1 MMTKNTLIPDDSDQ
15 VWSWLALSMISGI
28 GYKKIREL
36 IEQLGSAE
44 ELLKTSAEI
53 LSEQFHIAPKLAGR
67 VANAKQSHS
76 FQIEKRILAET
87 PGIQLFC
94 PDSSGFPLRLQ
105 HISTPPTVL
114 YWKGNLQDA
123 ESPCLAFV
131 GSRGCTAYG
140 KQQTRRLIK
149 ELSLH
154 VPDIIIVSGLAKGID
169 TIAHQTALECGLK
182 TIAVLAGGLKHIY
195 PPENKKLAE
204 EITNNGALVSEFP
217 LGVKPLARNFP
228 IRNRIISGLSMGIV
242 VTEARKNS
250 GAKITAAFALEQ
262 NREVFAV
269 PGRIDSAASA
279 GANSLI
285 AQQHAKLV
293 CSAED
298 ILEELSLMSLVP
310 NQQQFKFEQSDSG
323 TRKINPDELG
333 STQSSILKA
342 LNDGIEEID
351 AIHAK
356 TQIEMNI
363 LLATLLEL
371 ELTGTV
377 ENIGSQIYRL
387 AAELDITAY

>member
-1 MMTKNTLIPDDSDQ
+1 MTKNTLKPEDSEQ
-15 VWSWLALSMISGI
+15 VWSWLALSLISGI

-36 IEQLGSAE
+36 IEQLSSVE
-44 ELLKTSAEI
+44 ELLKTKAEI
-53 LSEQFHIAPKLAGR
+53 LTEQFQITSKLAGLI
-67 VANAKQSHS
+67 ANATQSHS
-76 FQIEKRILAET
+76 FKIEKRIIAET
-87 PGIQLFC
+87 PGIRLFC
-94 PDSSGFPLRLQ
+94 PVSKGYPLRLQ

-114 YWKGNLQDA
+114 YWKGTLQDA

-169 TIAHQTALECGLK
+169 TVAHETALVCGLR

-204 EITNNGALVSEFP
+204 EITKNGALVSEFP

-228 IRNRIISGLSMGIV
+228 IRNRVISGLSMGIV

-269 PGRIDSAASA
+269 PGRVDSAAST
-279 GANSLI
+279 GTNSLI
-285 AQQHAKLV
+285 ARQHAKLV
-293 CSAED
+293 CNAED
-298 ILEELSLMSLVP
+298 ILEELSLISVAS
-310 NQQQFKFEQSDSG
+310 NQQQLKFERNDSG
-323 TRKINPDELG
+323 AKKINPDDLG
-333 STQSSILKA
+333 EMQSRILKA
-342 LNDGIEEID
+342 LNDGVEEID

-356 TQIEMNI
+356 TELEMNI

-377 ENIGSQIYRL
+377 ENIGGQIYRL
-387 AAELDITAY
+387 AVELDIPAY

>member
-1 MMTKNTLIPDDSDQ
+1 MTKNTLKPEDSEQ
-15 VWSWLALSMISGI
+15 VWSWLALSLISGI

-36 IEQLGSAE
+36 IEQLSSVE
-44 ELLKTSAEI
+44 ELLKTKAEI
-53 LSEQFHIAPKLAGR
+53 LTEQFQITSKLAGLIT
-67 VANAKQSHS
+67 NATQSHS
-76 FQIEKRILAET
+76 FKIEKRIIAET
-87 PGIQLFC
+87 PGIRLFC
-94 PDSSGFPLRLQ
+94 PVSKGYPLRLQ

-114 YWKGNLQDA
+114 YWKGTLQDA

-169 TIAHQTALECGLK
+169 TVAHETALECGLR

-204 EITNNGALVSEFP
+204 EITKNGALVSEFP

-228 IRNRIISGLSMGIV
+228 IRNRVISGLSMGIV

-269 PGRIDSAASA
+269 PGRVDSAAST
-279 GANSLI
+279 GTNSLI
-285 AQQHAKLV
+285 ARQHAKLV
-293 CSAED
+293 CNAED
-298 ILEELSLMSLVP
+298 ILEELSLISVTA
-310 NQQQFKFEQSDSG
+310 NQQQLKFERNDSG
-323 TRKINPDELG
+323 AKKINPDDLG
-333 STQSSILKA
+333 EMQSRILKA
-342 LNDGIEEID
+342 LNDGVEEID

-356 TQIEMNI
+356 TELEMNI

-377 ENIGSQIYRL
+377 ENIGGQIYRL
-387 AAELDITAY
+387 AVELDIPAY

>member
-1 MMTKNTLIPDDSDQ
+1 MTKNTLKPEDSEQ
-15 VWSWLALSMISGI
+15 VWSWLALSLISGI

-36 IEQLGSAE
+36 IEQLGSVE
-44 ELLKTSAEI
+44 ELLKTKAEI
-53 LSEQFHIAPKLAGR
+53 LTEQFQITSKLAGLIT
-67 VANAKQSHS
+67 NATQSHS
-76 FQIEKRILAET
+76 FKIEKRIIAET
-87 PGIQLFC
+87 PGIRLFC
-94 PDSSGFPLRLQ
+94 PVSKGYPLRLQ

-114 YWKGNLQDA
+114 YWKGTLQDA

-169 TIAHQTALECGLK
+169 TVAHETALECGLR

-204 EITNNGALVSEFP
+204 EITKNGALVSEFP

-228 IRNRIISGLSMGIV
+228 IRNRVISGLSMGIV

-269 PGRIDSAASA
+269 PGRVDSAAST
-279 GANSLI
+279 GTNSLI
-285 AQQHAKLV
+285 ARQHAKLV
-293 CSAED
+293 CNAED
-298 ILEELSLMSLVP
+298 ILEELSLISVTA
-310 NQQQFKFEQSDSG
+310 NQQQLKFERNDSG
-323 TRKINPDELG
+323 AKKINPDDLG
-333 STQSSILKA
+333 EMQSRILKA
-342 LNDGIEEID
+342 LNDGVEEID

-356 TQIEMNI
+356 TELEMNI

-377 ENIGSQIYRL
+377 ENIGGQIYRL
-387 AAELDITAY
+387 AVELDIPAY

>member
-1 MMTKNTLIPDDSDQ
+1 MTKNTLKPEDSEQ
-15 VWSWLALSMISGI
+15 VWSWLALSLISGI

-36 IEQLGSAE
+36 IEQLGSVE
-44 ELLKTSAEI
+44 ELLKTKAEI
-53 LSEQFHIAPKLAGR
+53 LTEQFQITSKLAGLIT
-67 VANAKQSHS
+67 NATQSHS
-76 FQIEKRILAET
+76 FKIEKRIIAET
-87 PGIQLFC
+87 PGIRLFC
-94 PDSSGFPLRLQ
+94 PVSKGYPLRLQ

-114 YWKGNLQDA
+114 YWKGTLQDA

-169 TIAHQTALECGLK
+169 TVAHETALECGLR

-204 EITNNGALVSEFP
+204 EITKNGALVSEFP

-228 IRNRIISGLSMGIV
+228 IRNRVISGLSMGIV

-269 PGRIDSAASA
+269 PGRVDSAAST
-279 GANSLI
+279 GTNSLI
-285 AQQHAKLV
+285 ARQHAKLV
-293 CSAED
+293 CNAED
-298 ILEELSLMSLVP
+298 ILEELSLISVAS
-310 NQQQFKFEQSDSG
+310 NQQQLKFERNDSG
-323 TRKINPDELG
+323 AKKINPDDLG
-333 STQSSILKA
+333 EMQSRILKA
-342 LNDGIEEID
+342 LNDGVEEID

-356 TQIEMNI
+356 TELEMNI

-377 ENIGSQIYRL
+377 ENIGGQIYRL
-387 AAELDITAY
+387 AVELDIPAY

>member
-1 MMTKNTLIPDDSDQ
+1 MRKSC
-15 VWSWLALSMISGI
+15 W
-28 GYKKIREL
+28 
-36 IEQLGSAE
+36 
-44 ELLKTSAEI
+44 KTRAEI
-53 LSEQFHIAPKLAGR
+53 LSEQFHIAPILAGR

-94 PDSSGFPLRLQ
+94 PDSSGFPLQLQ

-114 YWKGNLQDA
+114 YWKGNLKDA
-123 ESPCLAFV
+123 ENPCLAFV

-377 ENIGSQIYRL
+377 ENIGGQIYRL